1 MSQGFNR
8 RPFPYGGGPDG
19 WDIDWLR
26 LHKARAEMEAVLRRQ
41 AQARAQTGQAPP
53 PAPPELRE
61 QAPRAT
67 SPDEPAAVS
76 EGAGSLSERLERSE
90 GVIAPADPGTDP
102 GIVRPTP
109 DAGASAMPVIPPPGG
124 PGGDPNVRP
133 K

>member
-1 MSQGFNR
+1 MGTEAS
-8 RPFPYGGGPDG
+8 RPLSAALLLWACVAAGPHG
-19 WDIDWLR
+19 
-26 LHKARAEMEAVLRRQ
+26 
-41 AQARAQTGQAPP
+41 ARAQTGQAPP

-76 EGAGSLSERLERSE
+76 EGAGSLSDRLERSE

-109 DAGASAMPVIPPPGG
+109 DAGASAMPIIPPLGG

-133 K
+133 R